1 MEKQKSYKLFYFI
14 FIPYVL
20 VNLFAGVFKR
30 GNQEPEFLKQIRN
43 EEQIEFYKCIGNY
56 GPDQCLRDGYIPKKN
71 WIFGYQMNLFSE
83 EYMYFANPEKNK
95 SDYGQYYINA
105 DQLIIEVYKENND
118 DYIYDIHFYPKNSQ
132 IKLICKEENR
142 LWGDLYYQDL
152 HKEELP
158 AIFNSD
164 KGSIDEDWADYEFLE
179 SEKNK
184 FFQNICSG
192 IFLSGNFIDLKRLNH
207 NFRNN
212 FNVFNQLGIR

>member
-1 MEKQKSYKLFYFI
+1 M
-14 FIPYVL
+14 
-20 VNLFAGVFKR
+20 
-30 GNQEPEFLKQIRN
+30 
-43 EEQIEFYKCIGNY
+43 
-56 GPDQCLRDGYIPKKN
+56 
-71 WIFGYQMNLFSE
+71 
-83 EYMYFANPEKNK
+83 
-95 SDYGQYYINA
+95 
-105 DQLIIEVYKENND
+105 
-118 DYIYDIHFYPKNSQ
+118 
-132 IKLICKEENR
+132 ICKEENR